1 MEGKLRHG
9 ALTSAC
15 RLAPVVASNEA
26 PIWRGGPARLNGPG
40 GPIGPRPGSRKP
52 GQLKTRAAENPTAS
66 KPVGADPAEGQ
77 PGVIYRDFS
86 GFLPFLPEAAWGGW
100 PVLAPI
106 LGPTPFL
113 KCDDFRDRSGELH

>member
-1 MEGKLRHG
+1 MGPSRPLAASHPSWR
-9 ALTSAC
+9 LTKPRSGE
-15 RLAPVVASNEA
+15 VARPGSTV
-26 PIWRGGPARLNGPG
+26 PASRSVRDPAAAN
-40 GPIGPRPGSRKP
+40 RGSRKP
-52 GQLKTRAAENPTAS
+52 GQPQTGAAENPTAS

-77 PGVIYRDFS
+77 PGGIYRDFS